1 MKDEPRLSD
10 VLNDVPGTGGHSEDA
25 PEGSGQYGSAS
36 AENASGVSSSHA
48 SNQGPSARARW
59 GDSTSETNDAG
70 PSANDGNATADVP
83 SDVGGGSKHG
93 RSWKIF
99 AILGAG
105 CLGINALLITLFFAT
120 ITVTLSTCTSSC
132 SDNPVGDSREDAAF
146 IASLEAN
153 ERDVQVF
160 DALRPCIE
168 TLYNRQAAW
177 DADESHSADVPPAP
191 DEMRSSLVAGAW
203 PKDDMRDALSPRVW
217 VRIAELS
224 QDWIE
229 RESSERWEVV
239 DFAYPYPDNGPVPF
253 PAKRDENSYTCTL
266 VRCTSGADEGL
277 YAKVRYYRW
286 RSPAVFES
294 DLEDERA
301 QRVER
306 EERVEHLE
314 GMDSLQ
320 GRSFLCDEKDLYVWE
335 QGEGDPL
342 RDPDAFVAFA
352 TEMADYLGDYAHI
365 TLLAADT
372 PVCMA
377 RNSIS
382 SKYPNEWPVEQVSLE
397 EARKRLARG
406 GSQDYFDHARG
417 DDLLSTYRRPDS
429 TITLEDLTGTLAPTK
444 EEDYRVP
451 NMRTGEGTEFD
462 EELAH
467 TIAGEVDVTDANDVI
482 AISEREQI
490 TYEGGDPS
498 YGDDSLSA
506 WVVLPRGSMPETP
519 EAFCDAVAHLRDT
532 VWDQMTIVEGHRTS
546 LALRIYVVDSQTIQ
560 SPSGEALDFAQ
571 ARAQLVEDPTV
582 LGDYSFEVLLAIMP
596 YSTLWEDSDE
606 RNDLGCEIEDIGG
619 SIARSRDWRYSAE

>member
-10 VLNDVPGTGGHSEDA
+10 VFNDVQRPGGRSEDA
-25 PEGSGQYGSAS
+25 PEGSGRHESAPAGNAPGSAS
-36 AENASGVSSSHA
+36 PHTPGQDPSS
-48 SNQGPSARARW
+48 RANW
-59 GDSTSETNDAG
+59 GDPTSETGDSKAA
-70 PSANDGNATADVP
+70 ANNGNATADTP
-83 SDVGGGSKHG
+83 SDASGDSRHGGG
-93 RSWKIF
+93 WKIF

-105 CLGINALLITLFFAT
+105 CLGINALLITLFFAS
-120 ITVTLSTCTSSC
+120 ISVALSTCTSSC

-146 IASLEAN
+146 IASLDAN
-153 ERDVQVF
+153 ERDVKVF

-177 DADESHSADVPPAP
+177 DADDSHSAEVPPAP
-191 DEMRSSLVAGAW
+191 EDMRNSLVAGAW

-217 VRIAELS
+217 VRLAELS

-229 RESSERWEVV
+229 RESGERWEVV
-239 DFAYPYPDNGPVPF
+239 DFAYPFPDNGPIPVP
-253 PAKRDENSYTCTL
+253 ATRDENSSTRTL

-277 YAKVRYYRW
+277 YATVAYYRW

-294 DLEDERA
+294 NLEDSRA
-301 QRVER
+301 DRDER
-306 EERVEHLE
+306 EKRLEHLE

-320 GRSFLCDEKDLYVWE
+320 GRSFLCDGEDLYIWE

-342 RDPDAFVAFA
+342 RDPSAFVAFA

-372 PVCMA
+372 PACLA
-377 RNSIS
+377 RSSIS

-397 EARKRLARG
+397 EARKRLTRG
-406 GSQDYFDHARG
+406 GSPDYFDHARG

-429 TITLEDLTGTLAPTK
+429 EIALEDLTGTLAPDK
-444 EEDYRVP
+444 QEDYNVP

-462 EELAH
+462 ESLAQV
-467 TIAGEVDVTDANDVI
+467 IAGEVGVADASEVI
-482 AISEREQI
+482 AISEREQV

-506 WVVLPRGSMPETP
+506 WIVLPRGSMPETP
-519 EAFCDAVAHLRDT
+519 EAFCNAVAHLRDT

-546 LALRIYVVDSQTIQ
+546 LALRIYVVDDQTILG
-560 SPSGEALDFAQ
+560 PSGEALDFAQ
-571 ARAQLVEDPTV
+571 ARSRLVDDPTA
-582 LGDYSFEVLLAIMP
+582 LGDYSFDVLLAIMP

-606 RNDLGCEIEDIGG
+606 RGDLGCETKDVGG
-619 SIARSRDWRYSAE
+619 SIARSREWRYSVE